1 MNHLSEALA
10 LAIAHI
16 SSRATRNDD
25 EADDDVTM
33 LESLAAM
40 LKESDPETLN
50 ALANSAARLA
60 AKQTNPE
67 LKAELADLMEH
78 LGL

>member
-16 SSRATRNDD
+16 SSRGTRNDD
-25 EADDDVTM
+25 EAEDDVSM

-40 LKESDPETLN
+40 LKEADPETLN
-50 ALANSAARLA
+50 TLANSAARLA
-60 AKQTNPE
+60 AEQSNPK